1 MSSPKTVLKT
11 LLDLANNELESA
23 VESMV
28 KAKKALDEEQ
38 EKGSM
43 LRGYR
48 QDYIDNLVKQLEKG
62 LGKETHNNYQNFL
75 KKLDQAISGQAEVI
89 VSAEYQLTKAR
100 KVWHEAQRKK
110 LSYEVLL
117 KRKSKK
123 EHHTALKLDQKMMD
137 EYAMRTVRSRVV

>member
-100 KVWHEAQRKK
+100 KVWHEAQHKK

>member
-1 MSSPKTVLKT
+1 MSSSKTVLKT

-100 KVWHEAQRKK
+100 KVWHEAQHKK
-110 LSYEVLL
+110 LSYKVLL

>member
-1 MSSPKTVLKT
+1 MSSSKTVLKT